1 VSKPTEARAVEVHKG
16 GPPALRPSIALALG
30 GGGAR
35 GLAHILMLEVFD
47 ELGLKPKI
55 IAGTSIG
62 AVFGAA
68 YASGLSA
75 RLIRAHAEQI
85 LSQRLDI
92 ARLLFSARAEPI
104 MKFLHVLPVRF
115 ALLQP
120 EQLLESL
127 LPSRVGRDF
136 AALEIP
142 LKVVATDFYA
152 QEQVVFSE
160 GKLRTAVAASMALP
174 AIFAPVVS
182 QGRTLMDGGLVN
194 PLPFDIIREEADIS
208 VAIDVSGAS
217 TGPGRHPQPSA
228 FSALMASSQILQR
241 SIVREKLKF
250 EQPDIYI
257 DVEVDEFHVLQFHRF
272 KAVLEAAMP
281 AKEKLR
287 RQLQRVRTSQTAETL
302 PANAAVEPARIAG
315 KKRLP
320 RLKRLAPGR
329 GT

>member
-1 VSKPTEARAVEVHKG
+1 
-16 GPPALRPSIALALG
+16 
-30 GGGAR
+30 
-35 GLAHILMLEVFD
+35 
-47 ELGLKPKI
+47 
-55 IAGTSIG
+55 
-62 AVFGAA
+62 
-68 YASGLSA
+68 
-75 RLIRAHAEQI
+75 LIRAHAEQI

-92 ARLLFSARAEPI
+92 ARLLFAARAEPI
-104 MKFLHVLPVRF
+104 MKFLNVLPVRF

-120 EQLLESL
+120 EQLLEAL

-160 GKLRTAVAASMALP
+160 GRLRTAVAASMALP

-194 PLPFDIIREEADIS
+194 PLPFDIIRDAADIS

-257 DVEVDEFHVLQFHRF
+257 DVEVDEFHLLQFHRF
-272 KAVLEAAMP
+272 KAVLEAALP

-287 RQLQRVRTSQTAETL
+287 RQLQRVLASQTAETL
-302 PANAAVEPARIAG
+302 PASAAVEPTRVAG

-320 RLKRLAPGR
+320 RLKRLTPGR
-329 GT
+329 GS